1 MQEDDSVTSH
11 EMWVDHG
18 ELVQGSKRTH
28 VGTKASDLQKLIDAL
43 PPAKPLAN
51 VRSPDPCLP
60 SPRRKKFTLDV
71 ATQFSF
77 DHSLKCGGLT
87 QLLLLDSQVTALVN
101 STQLRRLRL
110 TGAYTADAT
119 LSLPSMFVLA
129 LDQGATYSG
138 AKEGLPGDGINS
150 LVAAN
155 GTYYT
160 AIVGGRFDCSSV
172 PMRHYPT
179 CDTHSPYQ
187 RGYIGHN

>member
-1 MQEDDSVTSH
+1 
-11 EMWVDHG
+11 MWVDHG
-18 ELVQGSKRTH
+18 DLIQGSKRTH
-28 VGTKASDLQKLIDAL
+28 VGTKASDLQKLIDEL

-60 SPRRKKFTLDV
+60 SPRRKMVKSCNSV
-71 ATQFSF
+71 

-119 LSLPSMFVLA
+119 LTLPSMFVLA
-129 LDQGATYSG
+129 LDHGATYSG

-179 CDTHSPYQ
+179 YDIPPFPRC
-187 RGYIGHN
+187 RL